1 MMDVR
6 IEAIRKDP
14 CVGSGTCSSIDECL
28 GDDELS
34 WMLNEDGAV
43 STTAAI
49 QWARDYEQMFMEQL
63 LNTRWGEDDDPQ
75 LVEYAAWKK
84 KLEDNPIDK

>member
-1 MMDVR
+1 MSK
-6 IEAIRKDP
+6 IKIW
-14 CVGSGTCSSIDECL
+14 IDGNEWESFFPDFECL
-28 GDDELS
+28 SDDELS
-34 WMLNEDGAV
+34 WMLNEDGII

-75 LVEYAAWKK
+75 LEEYAAWEKR
-84 KLEDNPIDK
+84 LEDNPL

>member
-14 CVGSGTCSSIDECL
+14 CVGNGTCSSIDECL

-34 WMLNEDGAV
+34 WMLNEDGVV
-43 STTAAI
+43 STTVAI

-63 LNTRWGEDDDPQ
+63 LNTRWGGDDDPQ
-75 LVEYAAWKK
+75 LAEYAAWKK
-84 KLEDNPIDK
+84 KLEDNPIEK